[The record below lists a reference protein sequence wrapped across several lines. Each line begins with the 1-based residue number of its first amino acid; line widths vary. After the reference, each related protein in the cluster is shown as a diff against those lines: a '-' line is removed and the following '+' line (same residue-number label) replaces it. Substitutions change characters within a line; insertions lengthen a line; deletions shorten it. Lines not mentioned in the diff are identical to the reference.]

1 MKRINI
7 VDIVQKIK
15 NRTYIVKLPPHSS
28 EPSQTSMCNHFAPR
42 NSCNVCTVNEDNV
55 RTRIQLMAVTCV
67 QFMFKT
73 ITIIDLQF
81 CFILF
86 YFVLFCL
93 ILLQEIFALFI
104 RKLFMK
110 LKINEKILKTHFEYY
125 YDRLNFHLINQHIK
139 SNLN

>member
-42 NSCNVCTVNEDNV
+42 NSCNVCTVNDDNV
-55 RTRIQLMAVTCV
+55 GTRIQFMAVIYV
-67 QFMFKT
+67 QFLIKT

-86 YFVLFCL
+86 CFVLFDF
-93 ILLQEIFALFI
+93 IARDIRSFHQEIVHETEN
-104 RKLFMK
+104 K
-110 LKINEKILKTHFEYY
+110 
-125 YDRLNFHLINQHIK
+125 
-139 SNLN
+139 